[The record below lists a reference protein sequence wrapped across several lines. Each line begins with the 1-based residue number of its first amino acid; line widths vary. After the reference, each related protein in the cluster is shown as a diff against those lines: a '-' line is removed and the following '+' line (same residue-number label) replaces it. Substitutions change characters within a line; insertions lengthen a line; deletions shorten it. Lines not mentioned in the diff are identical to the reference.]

1 MRDLGC
7 LRIEVSGERMRRE
20 NSEAGKPGGG
30 SRESRVYC
38 KGNNGARARVTYS
51 VFQVNVG
58 EF

>member
-30 SRESRVYC
+30 AGKVGFIAREITEQEQEKLTVYF
-38 KGNNGARARVTYS
+38 KLM
-51 VFQVNVG
+51 
-58 EF
+58 

>member
-1 MRDLGC
+1 
-7 LRIEVSGERMRRE
+7 MRRE